1 LVQRIKFSV
10 KTGETGYLVPPNQPE
25 QLAERLQYLFEQ
37 PHLLKLMGQ
46 QAIRRCQDHFTWQK
60 VTSAVASLY
69 EELLS
74 REPADLSWVA
84 SQFAILNC
92 GFEGA
97 IRAMQQSQQLLSP
110 AIQAAAAAISDC
122 FLRGGKVLI
131 CGNGG
136 SAADAQHFA
145 AELVGRFGCPHRVGL
160 PAIALAA
167 DSTFLTAWANDV
179 GYEDVFARQVKTF
192 AKSQDLLIGISTSG
206 RSKNI
211 IAAFTAAQQLNL
223 KTIAL
228 LGGDGGELQSQSSVA
243 IVVPALET
251 SRIQE
256 VQILIIHLLCE
267 LIEARLLTAESCTPQ
282 ADPWEPSRSSE
293 THAHLI
299 QPKSQNRE
307 FIAWKP

>member
-1 LVQRIKFSV
+1 
-10 KTGETGYLVPPNQPE
+10 
-25 QLAERLQYLFEQ
+25 
-37 PHLLKLMGQ
+37 
-46 QAIRRCQDHFTWQK
+46 
-60 VTSAVASLY
+60 
-69 EELLS
+69 
-74 REPADLSWVA
+74 
-84 SQFAILNC
+84 
-92 GFEGA
+92 
-97 IRAMQQSQQLLSP
+97 MQQSQQLLSP

-131 CGNGG
+131 GGNGG

-145 AELVGRFGCPHRVGL
+145 AELVGRFGCSHRVGL

-206 RSKNI
+206 RSKNLI
-211 IAAFTAAQQLNL
+211 SAFTAAQQLNL

-228 LGGDGGELQSQSSVA
+228 LGGDRGELQSRSSVA

-256 VQILIIHLLCE
+256 VQILVIHLLCGLSE
-267 LIEARLLTAESCTPQ
+267 TRLLTAESCTPQ
-282 ADPWEPSRSSE
+282 SNPWELESSRSSE
-293 THAHLI
+293 PDVPLI
-299 QPKSQNRE
+299 QPKLQNRE